1 MSNKN
6 QNIEDNTEKENASE
20 QSEVNAVEEDTR
32 PVVISVK
39 DVHKHFK
46 VYSDKGHMLKDRIVH
61 FNRNKYVIRNVL
73 NGISFDVHK
82 GEAVALIGKN
92 GCGKS
97 TTLKMLTRILR
108 PNSGTIDI
116 HGKVYSMIELG
127 AGFHPDM
134 TGRENV
140 YINASIYGITDDQVD
155 RKMDDIIRFS
165 ELEDVIDTPVRTY
178 SSGMYMRLAFSIA
191 INIEADILLV
201 DEILA
206 VGDQAFQTKCFNKLM
221 SLKEEGTTIV
231 LVSHSLDQVKKICD
245 KVIWIDNGLI
255 REEGSTYKVT
265 KDYQEASEAERRAR
279 VREELKE
286 EEKAD
291 KELLEKMNKSENGSS
306 SSDAK
311 ADSDNAQSESNAG
324 QDNKGK
330 QSASDTLTKEQLAEI
345 RKRELN
351 RSCREM
357 AEQCGPD
364 ARREGTQEAHYTY
377 AELLDKNG
385 ERKIIYKTGD
395 DIIIKLKYHC
405 DIPGEK
411 LNFVLNI
418 TRSDWIFVY
427 GTSYTGSY
435 KKYVSAK
442 EDGEV
447 TMKIDNISLLPG
459 TYFMDFRIV
468 NEKKEPLDIIY
479 CLFEFKIEDENQGEV
494 GFMSLKHSISAD

>member
-1 MSNKN
+1 MDNKD
-6 QNIEDNTEKENASE
+6 IDSKENITVAG
-20 QSEVNAVEEDTR
+20 EEIDTR

-46 VYSDKGHMLKDRIVH
+46 VYLDKGHMLKDRIVH
-61 FNRNKYVIRNVL
+61 FNRNKYVVREVL
-73 NGISFDVHK
+73 KGISFDVHQ
-82 GEAVALIGKN
+82 GEAVGLIGKN

-116 HGKVYSMIELG
+116 NGKVYSMIELG

-140 YINASIYGITDDQVD
+140 YINASIYGITDEQVD

-245 KVIWIDNGLI
+245 KAIWIDNGVI

-265 KDYQEASEAERRAR
+265 KDYQEAAEAERRAR

-291 KELLEKMNKSENGSS
+291 KELLEKAGTSDDATEDNNESADEKPESE
-306 SSDAK
+306 AK
-311 ADSDNAQSESNAG
+311 A
-324 QDNKGK
+324 
-330 QSASDTLTKEQLAEI
+330 LTPEQFADI
-345 RKRELN
+345 KKRELN
-351 RSCREM
+351 RSCREI

-364 ARREGTQEAHYTY
+364 ARREGTQEAHYTG

-385 ERKIIYKTGD
+385 ERKIIYQTGD
-395 DIIIKLKYHC
+395 EMLIKLKYHC
-405 DIPGEK
+405 DNPGEK

-427 GTSYTGSY
+427 GTSYYGTY
-435 KKYVSAK
+435 QQFVTAK
-442 EDGEV
+442 LDGEV
-447 TMKIDNISLLPG
+447 EMKINNLSLLPG
-459 TYFMDFRIV
+459 KYFMDFRIV
-468 NEKKEPLDIIY
+468 NEKKENLDIIY
-479 CLFEFKIEDENQGEV
+479 CLFEFSVENENHSEV
-494 GFMSLKHSISAD
+494 GFMTLDHTISAY

>member
-364 ARREGTQEAHYTY
+364 ARREGTQEAHFTEVSLTDDNGKKCLIY
-377 AELLDKNG
+377 APESRMDVNM
-385 ERKIIYKTGD
+385 
-395 DIIIKLKYHC
+395 KYHC
-405 DIPGEK
+405 DNPGEK
-411 LNFVLNI
+411 LDLVINI
-418 TRSDWIFVY
+418 TRNDWIFCY
-427 GTSYTGSY
+427 GTSYWCING
-435 KKYVSAK
+435 KHLSA
-442 EDGEV
+442 EENGEL
-447 TMKIDNISLLPG
+447 TIEIDKLNLLPG
-459 TYFMDFRIV
+459 TYFLDVRIV
-468 NEKKEPLDIIY
+468 TDKGEQLDTIF
-479 CLFEFKIEDENQGEV
+479 CMFEFKVEDPDCRDV
-494 GFMSLKHSISAD
+494 GFMPMERRIIK